1 MSNLDR
7 KLTRFMLELAVVLA
21 VAGALTLAVLWAL
34 AVLIPLPPEGLAREL
49 RNAVGL
55 AVAGVIGLRLSRWLE
70 RRWGDD

>member
-7 KLTRFMLELAVVLA
+7 KITRFMLELAVVLA

>member
-7 KLTRFMLELAVVLA
+7 KHPRFMLELAVVLA

-34 AVLIPLPPEGLAREL
+34 AVLIPLPSEGLANDL
-49 RNAVGL
+49 RKGVGL
-55 AVAGVIGLRLSRWLE
+55 AVASAIGLRLSRWLE

>member
-7 KLTRFMLELAVVLA
+7 KITRFMLELAVVLA
-21 VAGALTLAVLWAL
+21 VAGTLTLAVLWAL
-34 AVLIPLPPEGLAREL
+34 AVLIPLPPEGLARDL

>member
-1 MSNLDR
+1 
-7 KLTRFMLELAVVLA
+7 MLELAVVLA